1 MQPTVYV
8 AYIIRSE
15 MNFSLSQVLALV
27 GNLDD
32 AVGEQSP
39 RERFRQF
46 LKQNVNEVGQI
57 RDYIAD
63 CLRIPGD
70 QYRRALQDLVNHVGR
85 FLGFEVVYG
94 LYQHVQGQIGFDG
107 HWKSPSG
114 HHLVVE
120 VQTTEEYAINT
131 ATLLNYINEMVSQG
145 TISDPAKAIGLYVV
159 RRPDAKIR
167 PIEDSIIAQK
177 KTQQLRIISA
187 TSLLTLAE
195 MMNEY
200 EVAHDDVLALIR
212 PSTPTI
218 DPVVDLMSRLV
229 VGRITIN
236 RHNPA

>member
-8 AYIIRSE
+8 ACIIRSE
-15 MNFSLSQVLALV
+15 VYFSLNQVLALV

-32 AVGEQSP
+32 AAGAQTP

-57 RDYIAD
+57 RNYIAD

-70 QYRRALQDLVNHVGR
+70 QSCRALQDLVNHVGR

-94 LYQHVQGQIGFDG
+94 LYQDVQGQIGFDG
-107 HWKSPSG
+107 HWKSPTG

-120 VQTTEEYAINT
+120 VQTTEAYAINT
-131 ATLLNYINEMVSQG
+131 ATLLNYIDDLVSQG
-145 TISDPAKAIGLYVV
+145 TISDPGKAIGLCVV
-159 RRPDAKIR
+159 GRPDTKTRAL
-167 PIEDSIIAQK
+167 EDSIVAQK

-200 EVAHDDVLALIR
+200 EVTHDDVLALIR

-218 DPVVDLMSRLV
+218 DPVVDLMARLV

-236 RHNPA
+236 RPKPT